1 MSGMAEEPADPF
13 GLASTP
19 SAYVPRAASERALHE
34 LDRALRDR
42 RVPALLGPPGL
53 GKTLLLQRIAA
64 RVGHRARAIYIPY
77 SPLPISELCALALG
91 LAERPP
97 SPDPVAA
104 LLNHARE
111 LRLQRS
117 GLLLLIDDAGAL
129 PVETAEALVG
139 LVEASRGALSVALA
153 AVDTEES
160 ARVCAAFGDLLAT
173 IPLTEGMSEEET
185 LDYVERRLAIA
196 GAPAELRAAFD
207 EDTVMDLHAAS
218 EGVPRRLNVAAQS
231 IVRSLL
237 PEGPRMPGLP
247 ELKDETPIGVDDAT
261 VEPTAA
267 ELVSSGD
274 EPSMEPLDHAP
285 YAMEESI
292 GPETGFDVESEPDSG
307 FSLEPELD
315 EESEVAEGPYFDEE
329 SEIEPES
336 EFEQTQ
342 EFEQAEQFDPEFD
355 HEPEFDPEEEFD
367 PGPEFEED
375 LETEPDHGSE
385 PDLETEPDL
394 DREPPIADGRE
405 PVDSGASP
413 YQEALAMLREF
424 HGVRIEA
431 YTDRDGDPEA
441 DAPSAAA
448 FFGQMFHEATPAA
461 EDLAALGA
469 RKGVRT
475 TQEGDG
481 YHVVDGHLV
490 SSGDEESTPGPAVQ
504 ATSTEPVV
512 PAAPRAAPSD
522 AREMKSPTPE
532 TKMATPSQTALEP
545 ISAPVVPP
553 PVISESEPL
562 SDSDDDAEVKRG
574 HALRSTG
581 AAVAARFVQ
590 LLDAVSRRP
599 VAAASTWLAAV
610 VLGLI
615 YGWAT
620 VPERPA
626 MPPPPSRVLGEDGIE
641 RFKVGINAFPWALI
655 EVDGVEIGETPI
667 AGLALAEG
675 AHTFRAYMPNGKVRE
690 KVVIIDSVNR
700 SVAFD

>member
-1 MSGMAEEPADPF
+1 MAEEPADPF

-64 RVGHRARAIYIPY
+64 RVGHRVRPIYVPY
-77 SPLPISELCALALG
+77 SPLSISELCALALG

-104 LLNHARE
+104 LLNHSRE

-153 AVDTEES
+153 AIDSEES
-160 ARVCAAFGDLLAT
+160 ARVCAAFGDLLET
-173 IPLTEGMSEEET
+173 IPLTEVMSEEET

-196 GAPAELRAAFD
+196 DAPPELRAAFD

-218 EGVPRRLNVAAQS
+218 EGVPRRLNVAAQA
-231 IVRSLL
+231 IVRSFL
-237 PEGPRMPGLP
+237 PDGPRMPGLP
-247 ELKDETPIGVDDAT
+247 EPKDETPFGVEDGT
-261 VEPTAA
+261 LESSSA
-267 ELVSSGD
+267 EVVSSRD
-274 EPSMEPLDHAP
+274 DPSMEPLEHAP
-285 YAMEESI
+285 YPMEESV
-292 GPETGFDVESEPDSG
+292 GPEPGIDSEPEPDFG
-307 FSLEPELD
+307 FCLDPER
-315 EESEVAEGPYFDEE
+315 DEE
-329 SEIEPES
+329 SEIAEGPCFDAELEDEAES
-336 EFEQTQ
+336 GFERVREFEQ
-342 EFEQAEQFDPEFD
+342 EEAFDPEFE
-355 HEPEFDPEEEFD
+355 HEPEYDPEEEFD
-367 PGPEFEED
+367 PGPEFEDD
-375 LETEPDHGSE
+375 LDGE
-385 PDLETEPDL
+385 PDLGIEPGSALDGEPAVEG
-394 DREPPIADGRE
+394 DREPIHA
-405 PVDSGASP
+405 GASP
-413 YQEALAMLREF
+413 FQEAVAMLRDL

-431 YTDRDGDPEA
+431 YSERDDRPEA

-461 EDLAALGA
+461 EDLAALGS
-469 RKGVRT
+469 RKGART

-481 YHVVDGHLV
+481 YHVVDRHPV
-490 SSGDEESTPGPAVQ
+490 SSGDEESTPVSAVQ
-504 ATSTEPVV
+504 ATATEPVV
-512 PAAPRAAPSD
+512 SPETRAAASD
-522 AREMKSPTPE
+522 APETESPTPE
-532 TKMATPSQTALEP
+532 TRMVPPSQAAVEP
-545 ISAPVVPP
+545 ISGPVVPP
-553 PVISESEPL
+553 PVISESQPP
-562 SDSDDDAEVKRG
+562 SDSRNDAEAKRG
-574 HALRSTG
+574 HALRSAA
-581 AAVAARFVQ
+581 AAVATRFVQ

-626 MPPPPSRVLGEDGIE
+626 MPPPTRVLGEDGVE

-667 AGLALAEG
+667 AGLALTEG
-675 AHTFRAYMPNGKVRE
+675 AHTFRAYMPDGKVRE